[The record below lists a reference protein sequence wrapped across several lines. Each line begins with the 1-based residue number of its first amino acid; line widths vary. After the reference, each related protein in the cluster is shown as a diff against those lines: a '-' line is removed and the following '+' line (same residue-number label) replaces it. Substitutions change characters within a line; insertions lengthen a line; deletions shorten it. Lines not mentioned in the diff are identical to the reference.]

1 MKILMKTD
9 TGRLRDNNQDSM
21 VALMLPDDAAFA
33 AVCDGMGGA
42 NGGNVASALAV
53 AAIEDKIRTEYRPEM
68 DDDAVCELLATA
80 VDIANETVYAKAQ
93 EDPELFGMGTTAVL
107 ALIRDN
113 TAILANVGDSRGVLF
128 SKDGAMQLTKDQ
140 SYVQVMIDHGSITEE
155 EALTHPRRNIITRA
169 VGIMS
174 SVLVDTFVYPIQED
188 DVILLCSDGLT
199 NEISYD
205 SILTMMEEPV
215 WENLAEKLVAQ
226 ANENGGRDNVTV
238 VLIRN
243 QA

>member
-9 TGRLRDNNQDSM
+9 TGKQRDNNQDAM
-21 VALMLPDDAAFA
+21 VALMLPGDAAFA

-42 NGGNVASALAV
+42 NGGNVASALAI
-53 AAIEDKIRTEYRPEM
+53 AAIEEKIRAEYQPEM
-68 DDDAVCELLATA
+68 DDDAVCELLAA
-80 VDIANETVYAKAQ
+80 AIDVANETVYTKAQ
-93 EDPELFGMGTTAVL
+93 EDPELSGMGTTAVM
-107 ALIRDN
+107 ALLRSN

-128 SKDGAMQLTKDQ
+128 SNDGAMQLTKDH
-140 SYVQVMIDHGSITEE
+140 SYVQVMIDNGSITEE

-169 VGIMS
+169 VGIMN
-174 SVLVDTFVYPIQED
+174 SVFADTFVYPIQED

-205 SILTMMEEPV
+205 TILTMMQEPV
-215 WENLAEKLVAQ
+215 WEDLAEKLVAQ

-238 VLIRN
+238 VLMRN

>member
-128 SKDGAMQLTKDQ
+128 SKDGAMQLTKDH

>member
-128 SKDGAMQLTKDQ
+128 SKDGAMQLTKDH
-140 SYVQVMIDHGSITEE
+140 SYVQVMIDNGSITEE